1 LTFAAVSIATVCT
14 IATRRFGRPIKQL
27 AAAVR
32 RFGVNPQ
39 APPLAE
45 SGPQEFR
52 DVIRAFNTMQGQIQ
66 KFVAHRTM
74 MLAAISHDLRT
85 PLTRVRLRGEL
96 IDDEIQQAKLFRDV
110 DEMQT
115 MVDGAL
121 AFFRGDQDEEA
132 TTTFDLAGVLQTIAN
147 DYADQGI
154 EVGYLGPAHTVYCGR
169 PFGLKRAFTNL
180 IDNAVKYGTP
190 PEVELWCR
198 DQAVTVAV
206 RDRGPGIPPDALAR
220 VFAPFYRVD
229 RSRNRATG
237 GVGLGLTAAQA
248 IISSHGGDIT
258 LCNRPTGGL
267 EALVTLPHVV

>member
-1 LTFAAVSIATVCT
+1 MTFVTLSIAIVCT
-14 IATRRFGRPIKQL
+14 IATRRFVRPIKQL

-52 DVIRAFNTMQGQIQ
+52 DVIRAFNTMQAQIQ
-66 KFVAHRTM
+66 KFVAYRTM

-96 IDDEIQQAKLFRDV
+96 IDDEIQQARLFRDV

-121 AFFRGDQDEEA
+121 AFFRGDADQEA

-154 EVGYLGPAHTVYCGR
+154 AIGYVGPAHAVYCGR
-169 PFGLKRAFTNL
+169 PVGLKRART
-180 IDNAVKYGTP
+180 
-190 PEVELWCR
+190 
-198 DQAVTVAV
+198 
-206 RDRGPGIPPDALAR
+206 
-220 VFAPFYRVD
+220 
-229 RSRNRATG
+229 
-237 GVGLGLTAAQA
+237 
-248 IISSHGGDIT
+248 SS
-258 LCNRPTGGL
+258 RPTACPRSPPCRRRL
-267 EALVTLPHVV
+267 R

>member
-1 LTFAAVSIATVCT
+1 MTLSIATVCAL
-14 IATRRFGRPIKQL
+14 ATRRLVRPIKEF

-39 APPLAE
+39 TPAVLE
-45 SGPQEFR
+45 SGPRELR
-52 DVIRAFNTMQGQIQ
+52 DVTRAFNTMQAQIQ
-66 KFVAHRTM
+66 KFMAYRTM

-85 PLTRVRLRGEL
+85 PLTRIRLRGEL
-96 IDDEIQQAKLFRDV
+96 IDDEIQQAKLFKDV

-121 AFFRGDQDEEA
+121 AFFRGDADEEA

-154 EVGYLGPAHTVYCGR
+154 EVGYVGPTHADYCGR

-180 IDNAVKYGTP
+180 VDNAVKYATP
-190 PEVELWCR
+190 PEIQLSCR
-198 DQAVTVAV
+198 EKVVTVAV
-206 RDRGPGIPPDALAR
+206 RDQGPGIPPDSLAR
-220 VFAPFYRVD
+220 VFAPFFRVD

-248 IISSHGGDIT
+248 VVSGHGGDIT
-258 LCNRPTGGL
+258 LCNQPAGGL
-267 EALVTLPHVV
+267 EALVTLPRVG